1 MTLKNAAGKNTAD
14 QPPTTGGTEAA
25 DRVADVLLLFSRSG
39 GALGV
44 SEIARTLEL
53 SKAVVHRILQSL
65 SSRGLLTT
73 MDASASYVLGP
84 AAIGM
89 GNKAWSQLDFRTL
102 AAPVLRRLR
111 DDTRETTT
119 LSVLTNHSRMYLD
132 QFESPQEIKMVVDIG
147 ASHPLHS
154 GASSRAIIAF
164 LPEAYIDEAVAALRK
179 SKPDCREE
187 DYAALLETVRRNGYA
202 TSFNERGIGAASI
215 AAPFFDRAGNVLGSI
230 SSCGPI
236 FRFNAAD
243 TEGHAA
249 KVVAAAREISDLLA
263 R

>member
-1 MTLKNAAGKNTAD
+1 MPLMNAVEKT
-14 QPPTTGGTEAA
+14 PTTGGTEAA
-25 DRVADVLLLFSRSG
+25 DRVADVLLLFSRAD

-44 SEIARTLEL
+44 SEIARALGL

-73 MDASASYVLGP
+73 MDASASYALGP

-132 QFESPQEIKMVVDIG
+132 QFESPQEIKMVVEIG
-147 ASHPLHS
+147 ARHPLHS

-164 LPEAYIDEAVAALRK
+164 LPDAYISEAVTALKKTK
-179 SKPDCREE
+179 SDFHEA
-187 DYAALLETVRRNGYA
+187 DYLALLETVRRNGYA
-202 TSFNERGIGAASI
+202 TSFNERKIGAASI

-236 FRFNAAD
+236 FRFETAD
-243 TEGHAA
+243 TEHHAA
-249 KVVAAAREISDLLA
+249 KVMAAAREITNLLA

>member
-1 MTLKNAAGKNTAD
+1 MTLKNAAEQSPTA
-14 QPPTTGGTEAA
+14 GGTEAA
-25 DRVADVLLLFSRSG
+25 DRVADVLLLFSRAE

-65 SSRGLLTT
+65 SARGLLTT
-73 MDASASYVLGP
+73 MDASASYALGP

-102 AAPVLRRLR
+102 AAPALRRLR
-111 DDTRETTT
+111 DETRETTT

-147 ASHPLHS
+147 ARHPLHS

-164 LPEAYIDEAVAALRK
+164 LPEVYIVEAVNALAK
-179 SKPDCREE
+179 TKTDFREA
-187 DYAALLETVRRNGYA
+187 DYMELLETVRRNGYA

-215 AAPFFDRAGNVLGSI
+215 AAPFFDRTGNVLGSV

-236 FRFNAAD
+236 FRFNARD
-243 TEGHAA
+243 TPDHAA

>member
-1 MTLKNAAGKNTAD
+1 MTLKNAAEQAPTA
-14 QPPTTGGTEAA
+14 GGTEAA
-25 DRVADVLLLFSRSG
+25 DRVADVLLLFSRAE

-44 SEIARTLEL
+44 SEIARTLQL

-65 SSRGLLTT
+65 SARGLLTT
-73 MDASASYVLGP
+73 LDASASYVLGP

-111 DDTRETTT
+111 DETRETTT

-147 ASHPLHS
+147 ARHPLHS

-164 LPEAYIDEAVAALRK
+164 LPDAYVDEAATALQSTK
-179 SKPDCREE
+179 SDFREA
-187 DYAALLETVRRNGYA
+187 DYRQLLEKVRRDGYA

-215 AAPFFDRAGNVLGSI
+215 AAPFFDRTGNVLGSI

-236 FRFNAAD
+236 FRFDAVD